1 MDSVTFLGYAAGA
14 LTTVSLLPQVIKIWR
29 SRSAGDI
36 SLVMFIVFSIGITLW
51 IIYGFAI
58 DSMPVIVANF
68 VSLFLGLVI
77 LWLKFKFRHH

>member
-1 MDSVTFLGYAAGA
+1 MDSVTILGYAAGA
-14 LTTVSLLPQVIKIWR
+14 LTTISLLPQVIKIWK
-29 SRSAGDI
+29 SRSARDI
-36 SLVMFIVFSIGITLW
+36 SPVMFIVFSVGITLW

-68 VSLFLGLVI
+68 VSLLLGLVI